1 MHTRGPACSFIIPF
15 QFIPMKTL
23 LPLMLCLTALSAAAA
38 PYLPASGSK
47 VIETLPGRSDPAQK
61 EISQLRAQALAA
73 PGDVRIATALARRYI
88 ALGRSETDP
97 RYLGYAQAALA
108 PWWNAKA
115 PPHAV
120 RLLRATLL
128 QSTHHFAEAMADL
141 DAITLADPGNAQAWL
156 TRATV
161 QTVQGDYEGAT
172 RSCARLSALAS
183 QLASFACLGNAAS
196 ASGRLAASERLLAQ
210 ALARNADAPAEEQAW
225 VLTMLAEMATRRG
238 DAPAAQARY
247 RRALATSPRDSYLL
261 GAYADF
267 LLDQKRARE
276 AAALLGEHR
285 RIDALLL
292 RYALAL
298 QQQPGSKG
306 ELAAAIK
313 ELDARFGAAMQRG
326 DSVHQR
332 EHARHTLHLRREAR
346 AALALAQQNWA
357 VQKEPADTRLVLE
370 AALGAG
376 DRAAAAPVLKWIEK
390 TGLEDVAIAALV
402 KRLKASS

>member
-1 MHTRGPACSFIIPF
+1 
-15 QFIPMKTL
+15 
-23 LPLMLCLTALSAAAA
+23 MLCLAALAAEAA
-38 PYLPASGSK
+38 PYVPASGSK
-47 VIETLPGRSDPAQK
+47 VIETLPGRSNPAQK
-61 EISQLRAQALAA
+61 ELDMLRAQVRAA
-73 PGDVRIATALARRYI
+73 PNDVQLATALARRYI
-88 ALGRSETDP
+88 SLGRSETDP
-97 RYLGYAQAALA
+97 RYFGYAQAALA
-108 PWWNAKA
+108 PWWNGKT
-115 PPHAV
+115 PPHEV

-128 QSTHHFAEAMADL
+128 QSTHHFPEAMADL
-141 DAITLADPGNAQAWL
+141 DAITRSDPANAQAWL
-156 TRATV
+156 TRATI

-183 QLASFACLGNAAS
+183 QLASFACLGNAAGV
-196 ASGRLAASERLLAQ
+196 SGRLAASERLLGQ
-210 ALARNADAPAEEQAW
+210 ALARDADAPADEQAW

-238 DAPAAQARY
+238 DARTAEARY
-247 RRALATSPRDSYLL
+247 RSALAVSPRDSYLI

-267 LLDQKRARE
+267 LLDQKRPRE
-276 AAALLGEHR
+276 AAALLRDHR

-298 QQQPGSKG
+298 QQQPGSKD
-306 ELAAAIK
+306 ELTAAMK

-332 EHARHTLHLRREAR
+332 EQARYTLHLRREAG
-346 AALALAQQNWA
+346 AALALAKQNWA

-402 KRLKASS
+402 QRLKASS

>member
-1 MHTRGPACSFIIPF
+1 
-15 QFIPMKTL
+15 MKRL
-23 LPLMLCLTALSAAAA
+23 LPLILCLATLAAEAA
-38 PYLPASGSK
+38 PYVPASGSK
-47 VIETLPGRSDPAQK
+47 IIETLPGRSNPAQK
-61 EISQLRAQALAA
+61 EIDMLRAQVRAA
-73 PGDVRIATALARRYI
+73 PNDVQLATALARRYI
-88 ALGRSETDP
+88 SLGRSETDP
-97 RYLGYAQAALA
+97 RYFGYAQAALA
-108 PWWNAKA
+108 PWWNSKA
-115 PPHAV
+115 PPHEV

-128 QSTHHFAEAMADL
+128 QSTHHFPEAMADL
-141 DAITLADPGNAQAWL
+141 DAITRSDPANAQAWL
-156 TRATV
+156 TRATI

-183 QLASFACLGNAAS
+183 QLASFACLGNAAGV
-196 ASGRLAASERLLAQ
+196 SGRLAASERLLGQ
-210 ALARNADAPAEEQAW
+210 ALARDADAPADEQAW

-238 DAPAAQARY
+238 DARTAEAHY
-247 RRALATSPRDSYLL
+247 RSALAISPRDSYLI

-267 LLDQKRARE
+267 LLDRKRPRE
-276 AAALLGEHR
+276 AAALLRDHR

-298 QQQPGSKG
+298 QQQAGSKD
-306 ELAAAIK
+306 ELTAAIK

-332 EHARHTLHLRREAR
+332 EQARYTLHLRRESG
-346 AALALAQQNWA
+346 AALALAKQNWA

-376 DRAAAAPVLKWIEK
+376 DRAAAAPVLEWIEK

-402 KRLKASS
+402 QRLKASP